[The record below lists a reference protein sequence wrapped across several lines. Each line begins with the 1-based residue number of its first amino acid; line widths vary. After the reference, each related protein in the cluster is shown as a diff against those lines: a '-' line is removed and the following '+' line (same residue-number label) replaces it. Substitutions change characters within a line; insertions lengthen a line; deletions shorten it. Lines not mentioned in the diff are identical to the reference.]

1 MNATHPSIFLGAE
14 PGPSRR
20 SLEQLR
26 DTIASAYGARLWETV
41 RQGAEDSVGTDPLL
55 PGTALPG
62 RPAEQIQ
69 HANADNTICQAV
81 VRRLLRDSLVYL
93 VTGEERFRQDALTQM
108 EALFDPKRWPQW
120 LDFAHEMYRADL
132 RTGQLGAGVALTYDW
147 LYEHLGTAERTM
159 IVEGLDRCA
168 IRPYLA
174 TAPTDPHWLTQPSNW
189 MTLVVGGLG
198 IVGMV
203 LGSEHD
209 RSDLLV
215 EMAQPRMEQYLTV
228 LGPQGEFNESVG
240 YSGSLQYPVR
250 YFAARHSVTH
260 GQEDR
265 LADHPFPQF
274 CRWLMHVTVPPG
286 HTIPFGD
293 SHAQGPLLIGYFG
306 PIASAARDGLL
317 QWFMESCGLVHDPAA
332 ELTQVDVIDLLWHDP
347 TLAAT
352 PPGGDAS
359 NTADLPLGTAFPGW
373 GGLVASRSCWT
384 DPYAVVVHGKAGRE
398 PIHEHQ
404 DNGQLIIHAG
414 GAPLII
420 DLGSPSSHPPHFGEH
435 RARYYNASVRG
446 HNLLQ
451 VGGREMRFEKPIEG
465 VFLHTA
471 FKEHGAAWSI
481 DLTGAYRDVVRVH
494 RHVIHLLPDLVA
506 VLDECEMA
514 RAEDVTLRWHTA
526 DRAAI
531 DAAGCFRVQAA
542 GPRGPVRLLGQI
554 CALSGCTATFRRDEH
569 RYHAPYDRTRLDE
582 PLEQR
587 RESFVSAEAQ
597 AGRLRFLTLFLVV
610 RPGGTLP
617 AWPPARD
624 GDTWRMPHAGADA
637 TVAVSATDLT
647 ASAAVGSMR
656 VPLAT

>member
-1 MNATHPSIFLGAE
+1 MTPRHPSIFLGAE

-20 SLEQLR
+20 SLEQLG
-26 DTIASAYGARLWETV
+26 DTIASPYGARLWETV
-41 RQGAEDSVGTDPLL
+41 RQGAEESVGTDPLL

-62 RPAEQIQ
+62 RPAEQIG

-81 VRRLLRDSLVYL
+81 VRRLLRDSLVHL
-93 VTGEERFRQDALTQM
+93 VTGEERFRQDALIQM

-120 LDFAHEMYRADL
+120 LDFAHEMFEADL

-147 LYEHLGTAERTM
+147 LYAHLSATERTM

-174 TAPTDPHWLTQPSNW
+174 TAPTDPHWLTRPSNW
-189 MTLVVGGLG
+189 MTVVVGGLG

-209 RSDLLV
+209 QSDLLV
-215 EMAQPRMEQYLTV
+215 EMAQPRMERYLTV

-240 YSGSLQYPVR
+240 YSGSVQYPVR
-250 YFAARHSVTH
+250 YFAARHSVTD

-265 LADHPFPQF
+265 LADHPLPQF

-293 SHAQGPLLIGYFG
+293 SHSQGPLLIGYFA
-306 PIASAARDGLL
+306 PVAAAARDGLL
-317 QWFMESCGLVHDPAA
+317 QWFMETYGLLHDPAA
-332 ELTQVDVIDLLWHDP
+332 DLTQVDVVDLLWYDP

-359 NTADLPLGTAFPGW
+359 DGSDLPLGAAFPGW
-373 GGLVASRSCWT
+373 GGLAASRSSWT
-384 DPYAVVVHGKAGRE
+384 DPDAVVVHGKAGRE

-404 DNGQLIIHAG
+404 DDGQLIIHAG
-414 GAPLII
+414 GAPLIV
-420 DLGSPSSHPPHFGEH
+420 DLGSPSSYPADFFGEH

-465 VFLHTA
+465 VFLHST
-471 FKEHGAAWSI
+471 FDEHGAAWSM
-481 DLTGAYRDVVRVH
+481 DLTGAYHDVVRVR

-506 VLDECEMA
+506 VLDECETG

-531 DAAGCFRVQAA
+531 DGDGCFRVQAA
-542 GPRGPVRLLGQI
+542 GPRGPVRLLAQI
-554 CALSGCTATFRRDEH
+554 SALSGSTATFRRDEH
-569 RYHAPYDRTRLDE
+569 RYQAPYDRTRLDE

-587 RESFVSAEAQ
+587 RESFVSAEAH
-597 AGRLRFLTLFLVV
+597 ASRLQLLTLFLVV
-610 RPGGTLP
+610 RRGGTPP

-624 GDTWRMPHAGADA
+624 GDTWRMPDAGA
-637 TVAVSATDLT
+637 TVTVSATDLT
-647 ASAAVGSMR
+647 ASAAGGSVR

>member
-1 MNATHPSIFLGAE
+1 MTPRHPSIFLCAE

-20 SLEQLR
+20 SLDQLR
-26 DTIASAYGARLWETV
+26 DTIASPYGARLWETV

-55 PGTALPG
+55 PGTALRG
-62 RPAEQIQ
+62 RPAEQIR

-81 VRRLLRDSLVYL
+81 VRRLLRNSLVYL
-93 VTGEERFRQDALTQM
+93 ITGEERFRQDALTQM
-108 EALFDPKRWPQW
+108 EALFDRKRWPQW
-120 LDFAHEMYRADL
+120 LDFAHEMFQADL
-132 RTGQLGAGVALTYDW
+132 RTGQLGAAVALTYDW
-147 LYEHLGTAERTM
+147 LYEHLSAAERTM

-174 TAPTDPHWLTQPSNW
+174 TVPTDPHWLTRPSNW
-189 MTLVVGGLG
+189 MTVVVGGLG

-203 LGSEHD
+203 LGSDHD

-215 EMAQPRMEQYLTV
+215 EIAQPRMEHYLTV
-228 LGPQGEFNESVG
+228 LGPNGEFNESVG

-250 YFAARHSVTH
+250 YFAARHSVTG
-260 GQEDR
+260 GQEDP
-265 LADHPFPQF
+265 LAAHPFPQF

-293 SHAQGPLLIGYFG
+293 SQAQGPLLIGYFG

-317 QWFMESCGLVHDPAA
+317 QWFMETYGLVHDPSAD
-332 ELTQVDVIDLLWHDP
+332 LTQVDVVDLLWYDP

-359 NTADLPLGTAFPGW
+359 DGSDLPLGAAFPGW
-373 GGLVASRSCWT
+373 GGLVASRSSWT
-384 DPYAVVVHGKAGRE
+384 DPDAVAVHGKAGRE

-404 DNGQLIIHAG
+404 DDGQLVIHAG
-414 GAPLII
+414 EAPLII
-420 DLGSPSSHPPHFGEH
+420 DLGSPSSYPADFFGEY

-451 VGGREMRFEKPIEG
+451 IGGREMRFEKPLEG
-465 VFLHTA
+465 TFLHSA
-471 FKEHGAAWSI
+471 FDEHGAAWSI

-494 RHVIHLLPDLVA
+494 RLVIHLLPDLVA
-506 VLDECEMA
+506 VLDECEMP
-514 RAEDVTLRWHTA
+514 RAEAVTLRWHTA
-526 DRAAI
+526 DRAPI
-531 DAAGCFRVQAA
+531 DAAGCFRVQAT

-554 CALSGCTATFRRDEH
+554 SALSGSTATFRRGEH
-569 RYHAPYDRTRLDE
+569 QYHPPYDRTRLDE

-587 RESFVSAEAQ
+587 RESFVTAETNAS
-597 AGRLRFLTLFLVV
+597 RCRFLTLFLVV
-610 RPGGTLP
+610 RPGNTPP

-624 GDTWRMPHAGADA
+624 GDTWRIPDAGAA
-637 TVAVSATDLT
+637 VTVSAADLT
-647 ASAAVGSMR
+647 ASAAGGSVRM
-656 VPLAT
+656 PLAT